1 MTETPKVYCFVCG
14 AENLAD
20 AAFCTSCRYPLGNK
34 NHDEVAK
41 GWKCECGE
49 FNERDDKFCTGCGRP
64 KPTDGDVRI

>member
-1 MTETPKVYCFVCG
+1 MVYCFVG
-14 AENLAD
+14 GGENLAD
-20 AAFCTSCRYPLGNK
+20 AEFCTSCGYPLGNK
-34 NHDEVAK
+34 KHDEVAK

>member
-1 MTETPKVYCFVCG
+1 
-14 AENLAD
+14 
-20 AAFCTSCRYPLGNK
+20 LGNK